1 VGEVSF
7 VELFVDENDKPRGCG
22 VIEFANPEL
31 AKEAV
36 DKMHRYDLKGRK
48 LVVKEDSDVE
58 RDKFG
63 RVVPRGESGRGGGG
77 GLGGGRL
84 SGGRDDRG
92 GSSWGD
98 LPSLVNGPGGG
109 AGGNA
114 SKWGNTYGLSIQFL
128 ESLSINGPLVPRCFV
143 ANVSAVINSKYLYNN
158 FRKSKIRSKII
169 YQEVTNITSIN

>member
-1 VGEVSF
+1 M
-7 VELFVDENDKPRGCG
+7 DESDKPRGCG

-48 LVVKEDSDVE
+48 LVVKEDSDVN

-63 RVVPRGESGRGGGG
+63 RVVPRGGDTGRGN
-77 GLGGGRL
+77 LGR
-84 SGGRDDRG
+84 RDERG
-92 GSSWGD
+92 TSWGD

-109 AGGNA
+109 AP

-143 ANVSAVINSKYLYNN
+143 ANVSYLAIKNVDSLN
-158 FRKSKIRSKII
+158 LKKF
-169 YQEVTNITSIN
+169 